1 MESQSRLDRWFQWDD
16 KQRVAGYEH
25 LKSLLEEETQ
35 NMNVMVDEG
44 KHWEAFNRLNLLLLF
59 CSHELEPGE
68 SRDGTQRTPFTMY
81 ALLEWVSNN
90 KELIDTIIQSIGGE
104 GYGISTSIYGMNL
117 SVSFSSGNNSNIN
130 SNMGVSSIQPIGK
143 SESGGMNRALRQ
155 SVRAPS
161 PNTNRSN
168 VMNPNNPTFRAAANN
183 RGNQMNPNNPA
194 YRSSR
199 IGSKSRK

>member
-1 MESQSRLDRWFQWDD
+1 MESQSRLDKWFQWNN
-16 KQRVAGYEH
+16 KQRMAHYESV
-25 LKSLLEEETQ
+25 KTLLEDETQ
-35 NMNVMVDEG
+35 KMDAMVDEE
-44 KHWEAFNRLNLLLLF
+44 KYWEAFNRLNLMLLF

-68 SRDGTQRTPFTMY
+68 LRDGTINTPQTMY

-90 KELIDTIIQSIGGE
+90 KELIDTIIQGIGGE

-130 SNMGVSSIQPIGK
+130 SNVGVSSIQPVEK
-143 SESGGMNRALRQ
+143 SEGDGMNRALRQ
-155 SVRAPS
+155 RVSAPS

-168 VMNPNNPTFRAAANN
+168 VINPNNPAFRSAANN
-183 RGNQMNPNNPA
+183 RSNQMNPNSPA

-199 IGSKSRK
+199 TGGKK